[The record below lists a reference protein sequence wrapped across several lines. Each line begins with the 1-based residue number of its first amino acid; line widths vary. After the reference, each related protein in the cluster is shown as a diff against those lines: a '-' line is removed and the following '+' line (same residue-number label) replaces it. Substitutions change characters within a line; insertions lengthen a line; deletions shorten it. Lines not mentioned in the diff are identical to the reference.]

1 MLPKVQFLKTYILFV
16 GIVAFGFIYLSL
28 GELIPP
34 SLSNELIFPEIS
46 PQLFLAKNVYVEHP
60 NQNIEVEVLNG
71 CGVPFLAAKTTDY
84 LRSKHFDVVFSGNA
98 KNQLYQHTMILQRNE
113 KIESLKKIADSFGL
127 ELDDSKHIIIVPD
140 ESLCL
145 DVTVI
150 LGADYRKFEELMA
163 HIFNSPFEFFV
174 TK

>member
-34 SLSNELIFPEIS
+34 SLTNELIFPEIS

-60 NQNIEVEVLNG
+60 NQSIEVEVLNG
-71 CGVPFLAAKTTDY
+71 CGVPYLAAQTTDF

-98 KNQLYQHTMILQRNE
+98 RNQQYQHTMILQRNE
-113 KIESLKKIADSFGL
+113 KIESLKKTTDSFGV
-127 ELDDSKHIIIVPD
+127 ELDDSDHVIIVPD

-150 LGADYRKFEELMA
+150 LGADYRKFAELTE
-163 HIFNSPFEFFV
+163 HINANPF
-174 TK
+174 

>member
-1 MLPKVQFLKTYILFV
+1 LLPKVQFLKTYIVFV
-16 GIVAFGFIYLSL
+16 GIVAFGFMYLSL

-34 SLSNELIFPEIS
+34 SLTDELIFPQIS

-71 CGVPFLAAKTTDY
+71 CGVPFLAAKTTDF
-84 LRSKHFDVVFSGNA
+84 LRSKHFDVVFSGDA

-150 LGADYRKFEELMA
+150 LGSDYRKFAELTE
-163 HIFNSPFEFFV
+163 HINASPF
-174 TK
+174 

>member
-16 GIVAFGFIYLSL
+16 GFVAFGFIYLSS
-28 GELIPP
+28 GELIHL
-34 SLSNELIFPEIS
+34 SLTNELIFPQIS

-71 CGVPFLAAKTTDY
+71 CGVPFLAAKTTDF

-113 KIESLKKIADSFGL
+113 KIENLKKIADSFGL

-150 LGADYRKFEELMA
+150 LGADYRKFAELTE
-163 HIFNSPFEFFV
+163 HINANPF
-174 TK
+174 

>member
-1 MLPKVQFLKTYILFV
+1 MLPKVQFLKTYIVFV

-34 SLSNELIFPEIS
+34 SLTNELIFPEIS

-71 CGVPFLAAKTTDY
+71 CGVPSLAAKTTDF
-84 LRSKHFDVVFSGNA
+84 LRSKNFDVVFSGDA

-113 KIESLKKIADSFGL
+113 KIESLKKIANSFGL

-150 LGADYRKFEELMA
+150 LGADYRKFAELTE
-163 HIFNSPFEFFV
+163 HINANPI
-174 TK
+174 

>member
-1 MLPKVQFLKTYILFV
+1 MLHEVQFLKTYILFL

-46 PQLFLAKNVYVEHP
+46 PQLFLPKNVYVEHP
-60 NQNIEVEVLNG
+60 NQSIEVEVLNG
-71 CGVPFLAAKTTDY
+71 CGVPYLAAQTTDY

-98 KNQLYQHTMILQRNE
+98 RNQQYQHTMILQRNE
-113 KIESLKKIADSFGL
+113 KIESLKKITDSFGVEL
-127 ELDDSKHIIIVPD
+127 EDSKHVIILPN

-150 LGADYRKFEELMA
+150 LGEDYRTFAELLDY
-163 HIFNSPFEFFV
+163 ISTIP
-174 TK
+174 

>member
-34 SLSNELIFPEIS
+34 SLTNELIFPEIS

-60 NQNIEVEVLNG
+60 NQSIEVEVLNG
-71 CGVPFLAAKTTDY
+71 CGVPYLAAQTTDY

-98 KNQLYQHTMILQRNE
+98 RNQQYQHTLIILRNE
-113 KIESLKKIADSFGL
+113 KVESFIKIANSF
-127 ELDDSKHIIIVPD
+127 DIDYTDITHIQITPD

-150 LGADYRKFEELMA
+150 LGADYRKFAELTE
-163 HIFNSPFEFFV
+163 HINANPF
-174 TK
+174 

>member
-1 MLPKVQFLKTYILFV
+1 MLPKVQFLKTYIFFV
-16 GIVAFGFIYLSL
+16 GIVAFGFMYLSL
-28 GELIPP
+28 GEFIPP

-60 NQNIEVEVLNG
+60 NQSIEVEVLNG
-71 CGVPFLAAKTTDY
+71 CGIPFLAAQTTDY

-127 ELDDSKHIIIVPD
+127 ELDDSKHIIIIPD

-145 DVTVI
+145 DVTII
-150 LGADYRKFEELMA
+150 LGADYRKFAGLTE
-163 HIFNSPFEFFV
+163 HINASPF
-174 TK
+174 

>member
-34 SLSNELIFPEIS
+34 SLTNELIFPEIS

-71 CGVPFLAAKTTDY
+71 CGVPYLAAQTTDY

-98 KNQLYQHTMILQRNE
+98 RNQQYQHTLIILRNE
-113 KIESLKKIADSFGL
+113 KVESFIKIANSF
-127 ELDDSKHIIIVPD
+127 DIDYTDITQTQVTPD

-150 LGADYRKFEELMA
+150 LGADYRKFAELIE
-163 HIFNSPFEFFV
+163 HISNSPL
-174 TK
+174 

>member
-1 MLPKVQFLKTYILFV
+1 MYI
-16 GIVAFGFIYLSL
+16 SL

-34 SLSNELIFPEIS
+34 SLTNELIFPEIS
-46 PQLFLAKNVYVEHP
+46 PQHFLAKNVYVEHP

-84 LRSKHFDVVFSGNA
+84 LRSKHFDVVFSGDA

-150 LGADYRKFEELMA
+150 LGVDYRKFVELIE
-163 HIFNSPFEFFV
+163 HINASPF
-174 TK
+174 

>member
-1 MLPKVQFLKTYILFV
+1 MLPKVQFLKTYKLFV

-34 SLSNELIFPEIS
+34 SLSNELIFPQIY
-46 PQLFLAKNVYVEHP
+46 PQLFMAKNVYVEHP

-71 CGVPFLAAKTTDY
+71 CGVPFLAAKTTDF
-84 LRSKHFDVVFSGNA
+84 LRSKQFDVVFSGNA
-98 KNQLYQHTMILQRNE
+98 RNQQYQHTLIILRNE
-113 KIESLKKIADSFGL
+113 KIESLIKIADSF
-127 ELDDSKHIIIVPD
+127 DIDYTDSTHIKVTPD

-150 LGADYRKFEELMA
+150 LGADYRKFAELIE
-163 HIFNSPFEFFV
+163 HIDVSPL
-174 TK
+174 

>member
-1 MLPKVQFLKTYILFV
+1 M
-16 GIVAFGFIYLSL
+16 

-46 PQLFLAKNVYVEHP
+46 PQLFLAKNVFVEHP

-84 LRSKHFDVVFSGNA
+84 LRSKHFDVVYSGNA

-113 KIESLKKIADSFGL
+113 KIENLKKIADSFGL

-150 LGADYRKFEELMA
+150 LGADYRKFAELTEHVNA
-163 HIFNSPFEFFV
+163 SPF
-174 TK
+174 

>member
-34 SLSNELIFPEIS
+34 SLTNELIFPEIS

-60 NQNIEVEVLNG
+60 NQSIEVEVLNG
-71 CGVPFLAAKTTDY
+71 CGVPYLAAQTTDY

-98 KNQLYQHTMILQRNE
+98 RNQQYQHTLIILRNE
-113 KIESLKKIADSFGL
+113 KVESFIKIANSF
-127 ELDDSKHIIIVPD
+127 DIDYTDITQIRVTPD

-150 LGADYRKFEELMA
+150 LGADYRKFAELTE
-163 HIFNSPFEFFV
+163 HINASPY
-174 TK
+174 

>member
-1 MLPKVQFLKTYILFV
+1 MLSRVQFLKTYILFV

-60 NQNIEVEVLNG
+60 NQSIEVEVLNG
-71 CGVPFLAAKTTDY
+71 CGVDYLAEKTTDY

-98 KNQLYQHTMILQRNE
+98 RNQQYQHTMILQRNE
-113 KIESLKKIADSFGL
+113 KIESLKKITDSFGV
-127 ELDDSKHIIIVPD
+127 ELDDSKHVIILQN

-150 LGADYRKFEELMA
+150 LGEDYRKFAELLDY
-163 HIFNSPFEFFV
+163 ISTIP
-174 TK
+174 

>member
-1 MLPKVQFLKTYILFV
+1 MKRFIIIIIL
-16 GIVAFGFIYLSL
+16 IIA
-28 GELIPP
+28 
-34 SLSNELIFPEIS
+34 
-46 PQLFLAKNVYVEHP
+46 
-60 NQNIEVEVLNG
+60 G
-71 CGVPFLAAKTTDY
+71 CGIPYLAAKTTDF

-98 KNQLYQHTMILQRNE
+98 INQLYQHTMILQRNE

-150 LGADYRKFEELMA
+150 LGSDYRKFAELTE
-163 HIFNSPFEFFV
+163 HINASPF
-174 TK
+174 

>member
-1 MLPKVQFLKTYILFV
+1 LLPKVQFLKTYILFV

-46 PQLFLAKNVYVEHP
+46 PQLFLAKNVYVEYP

-71 CGVPFLAAKTTDY
+71 CGVPFLAAKTTDF
-84 LRSKHFDVVFSGNA
+84 LRSKHFDVVFSGDA

-113 KIESLKKIADSFGL
+113 KIESLKKIADLFGL

-150 LGADYRKFEELMA
+150 LGADYRKFAELTE
-163 HIFNSPFEFFV
+163 HINASPF
-174 TK
+174 

>member
-1 MLPKVQFLKTYILFV
+1 MLSRVQFLKTYILFV

-34 SLSNELIFPEIS
+34 SLTNELIFPEIS

-60 NQNIEVEVLNG
+60 NQSIEVEVLNG
-71 CGVPFLAAKTTDY
+71 CGVPYLAAQTTNY

-98 KNQLYQHTMILQRNE
+98 RNQQYQHTLIILRNE
-113 KIESLKKIADSFGL
+113 KVESFIKIANSF
-127 ELDDSKHIIIVPD
+127 DIDYTDITHIQVTPD

-150 LGADYRKFEELMA
+150 LGADYRKFAELTE
-163 HIFNSPFEFFV
+163 HINANPF
-174 TK
+174 

>member
-1 MLPKVQFLKTYILFV
+1 MLPKVQFLKTYIVFV
-16 GIVAFGFIYLSL
+16 GIVSFGFIYLSL
-28 GELIPP
+28 GELIHQI
-34 SLSNELIFPEIS
+34 LTNELMFPEIS

-71 CGVPFLAAKTTDY
+71 CGVPFLAAKTTNF
-84 LRSKHFDVVFSGNA
+84 LRSKNFDVVFSGNA

-150 LGADYRKFEELMA
+150 LGTDYRKFAKLTE
-163 HIFNSPFEFFV
+163 HINASPF
-174 TK
+174 

>member
-60 NQNIEVEVLNG
+60 NQSIEVEVLNG
-71 CGVPFLAAKTTDY
+71 CGIPYLAAKTTDY
-84 LRSKHFDVVFSGNA
+84 LRSKKFDVVFSGNA
-98 KNQLYQHTMILQRNE
+98 RNQQYQHTLIILRNE
-113 KIESLKKIADSFGL
+113 KVESFIKIANSF
-127 ELDDSKHIIIVPD
+127 DIDYTDITHIQVTPD

-150 LGADYRKFEELMA
+150 LGADYRKFVELIE
-163 HIFNSPFEFFV
+163 HISNSPL
-174 TK
+174 

>member
-46 PQLFLAKNVYVEHP
+46 PQLFLPKNVYVEHP

-71 CGVPFLAAKTTDY
+71 CGVPYLAAQTTDY

-98 KNQLYQHTMILQRNE
+98 RNQQYQHTLIILRNE
-113 KIESLKKIADSFGL
+113 KVESFIKIANSF
-127 ELDDSKHIIIVPD
+127 DIDYTDITQIQVTPD

-150 LGADYRKFEELMA
+150 LGEDYRKFAELLDY
-163 HIFNSPFEFFV
+163 ISTIP
-174 TK
+174 

>member
-46 PQLFLAKNVYVEHP
+46 PQLFLPKNVYVEHP

-71 CGVPFLAAKTTDY
+71 CGVPFLAAKTTDF

-98 KNQLYQHTMILQRNE
+98 RNQQYQHTMILQRNE
-113 KIESLKKIADSFGL
+113 KIESLKKITDSFGI
-127 ELDDSKHIIIVPD
+127 ELDDSKHVIILPN

-150 LGADYRKFEELMA
+150 LGEDYRTFAELLDY
-163 HIFNSPFEFFV
+163 ISTIP
-174 TK
+174 

>member
-16 GIVAFGFIYLSL
+16 GIVSFGFIYLFSGDLIHQSL
-28 GELIPP
+28 T
-34 SLSNELIFPEIS
+34 NDLIFPVIP
-46 PQLFLAKNVYVEHP
+46 PQLMVARQLYVEHP
-60 NQNIEVEVLNG
+60 NQSIEVEVLNG
-71 CGVPFLAAKTTDY
+71 CGVANLAARTTEF

-98 KNQLYQHTMILQRNE
+98 KNLLYQHTMILQRNE
-113 KIESLKKIADSFGL
+113 KIESLIKIADSFGL

-150 LGADYRKFEELMA
+150 LGTDYRKFAKLTE
-163 HIFNSPFEFFV
+163 HINASSL
-174 TK
+174 

>member
-71 CGVPFLAAKTTDY
+71 CGVPSLAAKTTDF
-84 LRSKHFDVVFSGNA
+84 LRSKNFDVVFSGDA
-98 KNQLYQHTMILQRNE
+98 KNQLN
-113 KIESLKKIADSFGL
+113 
-127 ELDDSKHIIIVPD
+127 
-140 ESLCL
+140 
-145 DVTVI
+145 
-150 LGADYRKFEELMA
+150 RK
-163 HIFNSPFEFFV
+163 SV
-174 TK
+174 V

>member
-46 PQLFLAKNVYVEHP
+46 PQLFLAKNVFVEHP

-71 CGVPFLAAKTTDY
+71 CSVPFLAAKTTDF
-84 LRSKHFDVVFSGNA
+84 LRSKHFDVVFSGDA

-150 LGADYRKFEELMA
+150 LGSDYRKFAELTD
-163 HIFNSPFEFFV
+163 HINASPF
-174 TK
+174 